1 MVEVELL
8 FVFKPSFFYVC
19 TVYVCIY
26 LFGVIVP
33 TCQITCF
40 QKVEPAVKQ
49 KKRRRS
55 LVCFLCALWTHV
67 WTEVRTRS
75 CMYSS
80 LYLFLCYLMLQELL
94 LGRKHLSKKKKKEK
108 YKTCFLSLFPLAVYM
123 WRLPQWSPSPL
134 CITPSW
140 LAFCKCFSKTGSQEY
155 TIIMIIL
162 IMMMMM
168 MMMAIIINF
177 LLERQL
183 FSWVYFLC
191 EIFHGTSRSE
201 PV

>member
-1 MVEVELL
+1 MYL
-8 FVFKPSFFYVC
+8 FVWCHC
-19 TVYVCIY
+19 TN
-26 LFGVIVP
+26 LSDNLLP
-33 TCQITCF
+33 KSRTSSKT
-40 QKVEPAVKQ
+40 K

-55 LVCFLCALWTHV
+55 LVWFLCALWTHV

-80 LYLFLCYLMLQELL
+80 LHLFLCFLCCRSFCWGANILV
-94 LGRKHLSKKKKKEK
+94 KK
-108 YKTCFLSLFPLAVYM
+108 YKTCFLSLFLLAVFM

-134 CITPSW
+134 CKTPSW

-162 IMMMMM
+162 IMMMMLM

-191 EIFHGTSRSE
+191 EIIFHDTSRSE